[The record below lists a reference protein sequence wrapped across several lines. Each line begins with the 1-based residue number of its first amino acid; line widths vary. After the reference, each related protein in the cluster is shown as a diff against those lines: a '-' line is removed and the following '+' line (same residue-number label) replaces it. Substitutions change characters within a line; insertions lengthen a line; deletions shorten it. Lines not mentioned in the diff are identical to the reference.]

1 MKIGIPPI
9 ALERCL
15 ISVVLFLMIGGLVA
29 ELAPVIWPLQ
39 TDALPLDFLSL
50 SVEQN
55 LPTWFSS
62 QLIFVCALLLA
73 VISFARDGHG
83 AAHSRHW
90 RGLAIV
96 FAYISLDEA
105 VELHEELNL
114 LFDTSGIFHFGWT
127 IPFGVLVLALSI
139 IYWRFL
145 WQLPVKT
152 RRRFIFA
159 GVLYVGGALGVELPL
174 GYWTAQ
180 HGDENLTYALI
191 DWVEESMEIC
201 GMSVFAWALAK
212 FLASGN
218 DGLRIVGISAQP
230 DSTESFTAEV

>member
-1 MKIGIPPI
+1 MNIGIRPI

-15 ISVVLFLMIGGLVA
+15 VSVVLFLLVAGLVA

-39 TDALPLDFLSL
+39 TEELPLGFLSL

-62 QLIFVCALLLA
+62 QLIFFCALLLA

-83 AAHSRHW
+83 AEYSRHW
-90 RGLAIV
+90 RGLAVV

-114 LFDTSGIFHFGWT
+114 LLETDGIFHFGWT
-127 IPFGVLVLALSI
+127 IPFGVLVIALSI

-145 WQLPVKT
+145 WRLPAKT
-152 RRRFIFA
+152 RRRFILA
-159 GVLYVGGALGVELPL
+159 GMLYVGGALGVELPL
-174 GYWTAQ
+174 GYWTAL

-201 GMSVFAWALAK
+201 GMSVFAWALAN
-212 FLASGN
+212 FLASG
-218 DGLRIVGISAQP
+218 DARLRIDGVSSESA
-230 DSTESFTAEV
+230 STELSKG